1 MASVEEIISSVLILS
16 GVMNVVVVKD
26 IKRIAEMIV

>member
-16 GVMNVVVVKD
+16 VVMNVVVVKD
-26 IKRIAEMIV
+26 IKIAK

>member
-1 MASVEEIISSVLILS
+1 MESVEETISSVLILS

-26 IKRIAEMIV
+26 IKRIAN